1 MLLYMA
7 SLGMPLSRVCM
18 TECIRILSPHFMK
31 CSLHSKLW
39 PGARVGGCCSAG
51 SGTHLILQLPFSNLT
66 LDINIINS
74 PATELTHLHVSRQIF
89 QGVFPQDGR
98 AAPHHQAE
106 ALAALRRAHGEVRVG
121 HSDRQRY

>member
-1 MLLYMA
+1 MLHGLIRNA
-7 SLGMPLSRVCM
+7 TKSDR
-18 TECIRILSPHFMK
+18 TECIIVLSLHLMK
-31 CSLHSKLW
+31 CSLHLKLR
-39 PGARVGGCCSAG
+39 PGARVGGCCSGG
-51 SGTHLILQLPFSNLT
+51 SGTHLILKLPFSNLT

>member
-1 MLLYMA
+1 MA

-39 PGARVGGCCSAG
+39 PGSRVGGCCCSAG
-51 SGTHLILQLPFSNLT
+51 SGSHLILQLPFSNLT